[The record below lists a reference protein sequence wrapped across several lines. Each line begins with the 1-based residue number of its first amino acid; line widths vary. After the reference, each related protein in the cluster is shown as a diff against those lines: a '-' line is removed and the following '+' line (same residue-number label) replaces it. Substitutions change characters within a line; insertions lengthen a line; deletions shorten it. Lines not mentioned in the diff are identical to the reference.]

1 MSCQLFKKDYFM
13 KKSITR
19 SAALLIFSSCVGLF
33 QLLQLANVAKGVTG
47 SMGKTEPVTTQKYK
61 DSLALTSRLPTFGFD
76 NARANFTFLS
86 FLQYFGD
93 DPMRKESGYGLSP
106 NFFEAIIADNPYY
119 KEFYVFL
126 TNSVSLNAAQPEKT
140 VALINE
146 GLLSLSPDK
155 SEDSFY
161 IWRYKGVEELL
172 FLGDSQAAKRSFEIA
187 SVWARESSLPESDTI
202 AAISQQTADFLEQNP
217 DSKAAQIGAWS
228 SILTTAFDDETRS
241 RAISSIQALGG
252 EVVISENGEVTVKYP
267 QEIRAAEG

>member
-1 MSCQLFKKDYFM
+1 M
-13 KKSITR
+13 KKTITR

-33 QLLQLANVAKGVTG
+33 QLSLLANGAKGVT
-47 SMGKTEPVTTQKYK
+47 SSIGKPDPVITQKYK
-61 DSLALTSRLPTFGFD
+61 DSLALTSRLPTFGFN
-76 NARANFTFLS
+76 NARANVTFLS

-93 DPMRKESGYGLSP
+93 DPMRKETGYGLSP

-146 GLLSLSPDK
+146 GLLSLSLDK

-172 FLGDSQAAKRSFEIA
+172 FLGDSQAAKHSFEVA
-187 SVWARESSLPESDTI
+187 AVWASESNLPESDTI

-228 SILTTAFDDETRS
+228 SILTTAFDDETRK
-241 RAISSIQALGG
+241 RAIGSVRKLGG
-252 EVVISENGEVTVKYP
+252 DIIISENGEITVKYP
-267 QEIRAAEG
+267 EERKSAEG

>member
-1 MSCQLFKKDYFM
+1 M

-33 QLLQLANVAKGVTG
+33 QLSLLANVAKGGTSSTG
-47 SMGKTEPVTTQKYK
+47 QSAPVIAQKYK

-76 NARANFTFLS
+76 NARANVTFLS

-93 DPMRKESGYGLSP
+93 DPMRKENGYGLSP
-106 NFFEAIIADNPYY
+106 DFFEAIIADNPYY

-146 GLLSLSPDK
+146 GLLSLSPEK

-161 IWRYKGVEELL
+161 VWRYKGVEELL
-172 FLGDSQAAKRSFEIA
+172 FLGDSFEVAA
-187 SVWARESSLPESDTI
+187 VWAHESNLPESDTI
-202 AAISQQTADFLEQNP
+202 AAISQQTAEFLEQNP

-228 SILTTAFDDETRS
+228 SILTTAFDDETRK
-241 RAISSIQALGG
+241 RAIGSIRKLGG
-252 EVVISENGEVTVKYP
+252 DIIISENGEITVKYP
-267 QEIRAAEG
+267 EEG